1 MGKFYLEGSIPQ
13 RDQKAAEK
21 ELRSQVAAML
31 PSSSFRGKL
40 DPATAPIAV
49 LETLAGPIHREFQE
63 TASRTGQLVVE
74 EYTDAQGRQCK
85 RYHGSSRAGLAPFSE
100 GGVRVKLA
108 EVSHFDGRVFLAGRE
123 PRDVRA
129 AMLLR
134 KNGLE

>member
-1 MGKFYLEGSIPQ
+1 MFYLEKDGPK
-13 RDQKAAEK
+13 RDRKAAER
-21 ELRSQVAAML
+21 ELRHQVAAML

-40 DPATAPIAV
+40 DPVTAPIAV

-74 EYTDAQGRQCK
+74 EFTDSQGRQCK
-85 RYHGSSRAGLAPFSE
+85 RYHGDTRAGLAPFAE

-108 EVSHFDGRVFLAGRE
+108 EVSHFEGRAFLKGRE